1 MTVVTQA
8 ISEKKLQKQ
17 PLVTSDVEAAGHT
30 DALDSSQSAVPTNGN
45 NLRPTALLVRVN
57 RSRAKNL
64 QNLTTTCVLLGA
76 VFVFCAGLLASFYW
90 YQEYA
95 RYRVS
100 FHHCCCL
107 LINSI
112 TTLPLCLFLVSCTHS
127 HCVGISDAS
136 SPPINAKCLLIYH
149 SCIYLAQLQRMVWN
163 SVHRENVT

>member
-17 PLVTSDVEAAGHT
+17 PLVSSDVEGNGQSDT
-30 DALDSSQSAVPTNGN
+30 PDSQQQSTASNAS
-45 NLRPTALLVRVN
+45 NLRPSALLVRVN

-95 RYRVS
+95 KYRVS
-100 FHHCCCL
+100 
-107 LINSI
+107 I
-112 TTLPLCLFLVSCTHS
+112 T
-127 HCVGISDAS
+127 
-136 SPPINAKCLLIYH
+136 
-149 SCIYLAQLQRMVWN
+149 
-163 SVHRENVT
+163 

>member
-17 PLVTSDVEAAGHT
+17 PLVTSDVEAAGHP
-30 DALDSSQSAVPTNGN
+30 DALDSKQSSPTSDN

-100 FHHCCCL
+100 
-107 LINSI
+107 
-112 TTLPLCLFLVSCTHS
+112 T
-127 HCVGISDAS
+127 
-136 SPPINAKCLLIYH
+136 
-149 SCIYLAQLQRMVWN
+149 R
-163 SVHRENVT
+163 